1 MHGINTYIELL
12 QDKRKLL
19 QVVKI
24 ARGESEKARTG

>member
-1 MHGINTYIELL
+1 MHDINTYIELL

-24 ARGESEKARTG
+24 ARGES